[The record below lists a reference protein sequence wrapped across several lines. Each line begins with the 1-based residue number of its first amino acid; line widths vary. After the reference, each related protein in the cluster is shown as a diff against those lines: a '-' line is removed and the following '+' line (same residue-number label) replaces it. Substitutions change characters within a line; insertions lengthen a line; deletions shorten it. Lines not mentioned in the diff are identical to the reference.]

1 MRISHEKISAT
12 GSKSLNI
19 HFKDKLTVLVVDDS
33 PESLSMI
40 NMALDKAGIAV
51 LIALNGQQ
59 AMNVLEHVTPDI
71 ILLDAVMPVMDGF
84 ECAAEIRRKL
94 ALTPIIFMTG
104 LSEVEHIVKAFDAG
118 ANDYIIKP
126 IRPEELLVR
135 IRQHSN
141 NTRKLMEA
149 QNTLDAMRQHV
160 FCINKNGRIIWAT
173 PEAQLLLNQYSH
185 HQVQDVIQL
194 DERLRCWLS
203 SGLEGHDLVLS
214 LENNLFLSVYY
225 FKQTEEDEYLL
236 KIQSP
241 DVAVDPSLLE
251 KGLKITYREAEVLLW
266 IAHGKTNREVA
277 EILNMSPRTV
287 NKHLEQMYPKM
298 GAHNRTTAASIAI
311 QMILGGRIGVPG
323 KS

>member
-1 MRISHEKISAT
+1 MQ
-12 GSKSLNI
+12 
-19 HFKDKLTVLVVDDS
+19 FKDKLTVLVVDDS

-40 NMALDKAGIAV
+40 NMALDEVGIAV

-59 AMNVLEHVTPDI
+59 AMNVLDHVTPDI
-71 ILLDAVMPVMDGF
+71 VLLDAIMPVMDGF
-84 ECAAEIRRKL
+84 ECARKVRKKL
-94 ALTPIIFMTG
+94 PLTPIIFMTG

-118 ANDYIIKP
+118 ANDYIVKP

-141 NTRKLMEA
+141 NTRKLLEA

-160 FCINKNGRIIWAT
+160 FCINQSGQMIWAT
-173 PEAQLLLNQYSH
+173 PEAQVLLNQHLES
-185 HQVQDVIQL
+185 QNQEGIPL
-194 DERLRCWLS
+194 DERLSRWLPN
-203 SGLEGHDLVLS
+203 GQDGHDLVLP
-214 LENNLFLSVYY
+214 LKDRQMLTVYY

-241 DVAVDPSLLE
+241 DVTVDPCVLE
-251 KGLKITYREAEVLLW
+251 ESLKITYREAEVLLW
-266 IAHGKTNREVA
+266 VAHGKTNREIA

-287 NKHLEQMYPKM
+287 NKHLEQMYPKI
-298 GAHNRTTAASIAI
+298 GANNRTTAAAIAI

-323 KS
+323 

>member
-1 MRISHEKISAT
+1 MNT
-12 GSKSLNI
+12 Q
-19 HFKDKLTVLVVDDS
+19 FKDKLTVLVVDDS

-40 NMALDKAGIAV
+40 NMALDEAGIAV

-71 ILLDAVMPVMDGF
+71 VLLDAIMPVMDGF
-84 ECAAEIRRKL
+84 ECAREIRKKL
-94 ALTPIIFMTG
+94 PLTPIIFMTG

-118 ANDYIIKP
+118 ANDYIVKP

-141 NTRKLMEA
+141 NTRKLLEA

-160 FCINKNGRIIWAT
+160 FCINNSGRIIWAT
-173 PEAQLLLNQYSH
+173 PEAQVLLNQYS
-185 HQVQDVIQL
+185 QQQNQEVTPL
-194 DERLRCWLS
+194 DERLSRWLS
-203 SGLEGHDLVLS
+203 SGQEGHDLVLP
-214 LENNLFLSVYY
+214 LQDKLMLTVYF

-241 DVAVDPSLLE
+241 DVTVDPSVLE
-251 KGLKITYREAEVLLW
+251 ESLKITYREAEVLLW
-266 IAHGKTNREVA
+266 VAHGKANREIA

-287 NKHLEQMYPKM
+287 NKHLEQMYPKI
-298 GAHNRTTAASIAI
+298 GANNRTTAASIAI
-311 QMILGGRIGVPG
+311 QMILGGRIGLPG
-323 KS
+323 

>member
-1 MRISHEKISAT
+1 MNT
-12 GSKSLNI
+12 Q
-19 HFKDKLTVLVVDDS
+19 FKDKLTVLAVDDS

-40 NMALDKAGIAV
+40 NMALDEAGIAV

-71 ILLDAVMPVMDGF
+71 VLLDAIMPVMDGF
-84 ECAAEIRRKL
+84 ECAREIRKKL
-94 ALTPIIFMTG
+94 PLTPIIFMTG

-118 ANDYIIKP
+118 ANDYIVKP

-141 NTRKLMEA
+141 NTRKLLEA

-160 FCINKNGRIIWAT
+160 FCINNSGRIIWAT
-173 PEAQLLLNQYSH
+173 PEAQVLLNQYS
-185 HQVQDVIQL
+185 QQQNQEVTPL
-194 DERLRCWLS
+194 DERLSRWLS
-203 SGLEGHDLVLS
+203 SGQEGHDLVLP
-214 LENNLFLSVYY
+214 LQDKLMLTVYF

-241 DVAVDPSLLE
+241 DVTVDPSVLE
-251 KGLKITYREAEVLLW
+251 ESLKITYREAEVLLW
-266 IAHGKTNREVA
+266 VAHGKANREIA

-287 NKHLEQMYPKM
+287 NKHLEQMYPKI
-298 GAHNRTTAASIAI
+298 GANNRTTAASIAI
-311 QMILGGRIGVPG
+311 QMILGGRIGLPG
-323 KS
+323 